1 MTTTILKNAEFG
13 EVLHLF
19 EVMEKHSVPCSLE
32 LKLCE
37 DADPFMSIVSQ
48 SVKTDFVE
56 RTADEGGDAM
66 QIDLGETSLLFSVSE
81 SYGKEITESQISLCI
96 ANETYAAWFSTGEVS
111 PEAIADVHN
120 YIEDIEFEDEVMA
133 VDVHSDD
140 FEAALIWLTDRIREG
155 RVIKN
160 VKVLEDGNQIL
171 TVGYTNQ
178 GE

>member
-1 MTTTILKNAEFG
+1 MTITKLNNVEFG
-13 EVLHLF
+13 EAFHLF
-19 EVMEKHSVPCSLE
+19 EVMEKHSLLCSLE
-32 LKLCE
+32 FKLRE

-48 SVKTDFVE
+48 PVKSDFIE
-56 RTADEGGDAM
+56 RTVDDGGDAM

-81 SYGKEITESQISLCI
+81 CYGKQITKSQISLCI
-96 ANETYAAWFSTGEVS
+96 ANETYAAWFSTEQMS
-111 PEAIADVHN
+111 PEAIADAHN
-120 YIEDIEFEDEVMA
+120 YIELTGSEDEIMTVNVM
-133 VDVHSDD
+133 SDD

-171 TVGYTNQ
+171 TVGYTNK